1 MAVLRVIVTVLYVL
15 ICIALVAL
23 VLFQESKTQG
33 LSGTINGVAETY
45 WGKNKGRSMEGAL
58 EKGTKIL
65 AALFIVLSVVLAVV
79 TDFLFNVY
87 LIRLVLNGIQNGVS
101 FQEVFRQILVI
112 GCNEVNILAQLL

>member
-15 ICIALVAL
+15 ICVALVVL

-65 AALFIVLSVVLAVV
+65 AALFIVLSVVL
-79 TDFLFNVY
+79 N
-87 LIRLVLNGIQNGVS
+87 LNW
-101 FQEVFRQILVI
+101 
-112 GCNEVNILAQLL
+112 

>member
-15 ICIALVAL
+15 ICVALVAL

-58 EKGTKIL
+58 EKGTKIC
-65 AALFIVLSVVLAVV
+65 AALFIVLSVVL
-79 TDFLFNVY
+79 N
-87 LIRLVLNGIQNGVS
+87 LNW
-101 FQEVFRQILVI
+101 
-112 GCNEVNILAQLL
+112 

>member
-1 MAVLRVIVTVLYVL
+1 MADLRVIVTVLYVL
-15 ICIALVAL
+15 ICIALVAV

-65 AALFIVLSVVLAVV
+65 AALFIVLSVVL
-79 TDFLFNVY
+79 N
-87 LIRLVLNGIQNGVS
+87 LNW
-101 FQEVFRQILVI
+101 
-112 GCNEVNILAQLL
+112 

>member
-1 MAVLRVIVTVLYVL
+1 MVVLRVIVTVLYVL
-15 ICIALVAL
+15 ICVALVAL

-65 AALFIVLSVVLAVV
+65 AALFIVLSVVL
-79 TDFLFNVY
+79 N
-87 LIRLVLNGIQNGVS
+87 LNW
-101 FQEVFRQILVI
+101 
-112 GCNEVNILAQLL
+112 